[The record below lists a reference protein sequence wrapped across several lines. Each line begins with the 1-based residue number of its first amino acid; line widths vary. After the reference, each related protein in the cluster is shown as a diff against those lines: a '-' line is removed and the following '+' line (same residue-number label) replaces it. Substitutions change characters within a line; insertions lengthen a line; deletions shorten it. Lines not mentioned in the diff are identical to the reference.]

1 MRQATPSSCNTTMAM
16 DASSVS
22 DDFSDYDVISNS
34 GLDSSLADL
43 SLAMSEPPP
52 AQAARDRFDTATLSP
67 EDIQKWTRD
76 SEGKTKRRSSS
87 ADQRTVRVYVDGVFD
102 IFGVGHA
109 LQLRQAKLA
118 FPAVHLVVGVFSDEL
133 CSSYGS
139 PAIFPHVERCE
150 VVRHCRWVDEVI
162 GDAPWRVDEQL
173 LSKRR
178 IDYVAIDEGITV
190 DPKYDTVRVKGYDEV
205 KKLGRVILTRRTHG
219 LTAHPVSKSLST
231 PIPVQTASLLS
242 LPTPTAEKP
251 DDRDREPLSMPIV
264 DLMDP
269 FA

>member
-1 MRQATPSSCNTTMAM
+1 MAM

-34 GLDSSLADL
+34 GLDSSLAEL

-67 EDIQKWTRD
+67 EDIQKWTRE

-118 FPAVHLVVGVFSDEL
+118 FPSVHLVVGVFSDEL

-173 LSKRR
+173 LSRRR

-219 LTAHPVSKSLST
+219 LIAHPVSKSLST
-231 PIPVQTASLLS
+231 PGPPTHMPVQTASLLS

>member
-1 MRQATPSSCNTTMAM
+1 M

-67 EDIQKWTRD
+67 EDIQKWTRE
-76 SEGKTKRRSSS
+76 SEGKTKRRGSS

-118 FPAVHLVVGVFSDEL
+118 FPSVHLVVGVFSDEL

-150 VVRHCRWVDEVI
+150 VVRHCRW
-162 GDAPWRVDEQL
+162 QL
-173 LSKRR
+173 LSRRR

-231 PIPVQTASLLS
+231 PIPGIPESLLS
-242 LPTPTAEKP
+242 DLDYGTA
-251 DDRDREPLSMPIV
+251 PLSMSTQVNPV
-264 DLMDP
+264 LGSDHVP
-269 FA
+269 T

>member
-1 MRQATPSSCNTTMAM
+1 M

-34 GLDSSLADL
+34 GMDSSLADL

-52 AQAARDRFDTATLSP
+52 TKEARDLYNTATLSP
-67 EDIQKWTRD
+67 EDIQKWTRE
-76 SEGKTKRRSSS
+76 SQAKSKQRSSS
-87 ADQRTVRVYVDGVFD
+87 AEQRTVRVYVDGVFD

-118 FPAVHLVVGVFSDEL
+118 FPSVHLIVGVFSDEL

-162 GDAPWRVDEQL
+162 GDVPWRVDEQL
-173 LSKRR
+173 LSRRR
-178 IDYVAIDEGITV
+178 IDYVAIDEGTTV
-190 DPKYDTVRVKGYDEV
+190 DPKCDTVRVKGYDDI
-205 KKLGRVILTRRTHG
+205 KKLGKVILTKRTHG
-219 LTAHPVSKSLST
+219 LTAHPVSKLLTT
-231 PIPVQTASLLS
+231 PGPPPHIPVQPANLLS
-242 LPTPTAEKP
+242 LPTPTAEEP
-251 DDRDREPLSMPIV
+251 EERDHEPLSQPIV
-264 DLMDP
+264 DLY
-269 FA
+269 AIGI